1 VTKQIFGGDWLQ
13 VLQAARGQTPNLFA
27 LNLLHVAVYDTQ
39 VNRTFIQHTK
49 SPQKVMAWV
58 NRISQFYPTMF
69 FKVTN
74 VLAVCIFGT
83 RQPIAYWLADI
94 NISTMVGGVAQA
106 LCKNPVL
113 TIHRVNKDATPQV

>member
-1 VTKQIFGGDWLQ
+1 
-13 VLQAARGQTPNLFA
+13 
-27 LNLLHVAVYDTQ
+27 
-39 VNRTFIQHTK
+39 
-49 SPQKVMAWV
+49 MAWV